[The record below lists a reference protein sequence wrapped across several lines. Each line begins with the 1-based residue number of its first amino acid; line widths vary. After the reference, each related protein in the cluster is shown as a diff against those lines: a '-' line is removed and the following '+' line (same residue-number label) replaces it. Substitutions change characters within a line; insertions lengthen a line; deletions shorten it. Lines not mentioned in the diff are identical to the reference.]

1 MRNPAGRIRRGK
13 RRIRQ
18 CVTNG
23 GCGVNA
29 LSALHVQSRRPDKT
43 RQRRIRQCV
52 TNGGCGVN
60 ALSALHVQSR
70 RPDKTRQRRIRQCVT
85 NGGCGINALSA
96 LHVQS
101 RRPDKTRQASH
112 PAFIA
117 PLRTGRQSAP
127 GWRYVGCCAD
137 KYLPARPAPM
147 RRNAQMS
154 HQHRPVVYQSQ
165 LPQSAHLPR

>member
-1 MRNPAGRIRRGK
+1 
-13 RRIRQ
+13 RIRQ
-18 CVTNG
+18 LHRATG
-23 GCGVNA
+23 GCGV
-29 LSALHVQSRRPDKT
+29 
-43 RQRRIRQCV
+43 
-52 TNGGCGVN
+52 
-60 ALSALHVQSR
+60 
-70 RPDKTRQRRIRQCVT
+70 
-85 NGGCGINALSA
+85 NALSA

-127 GWRYVGCCAD
+127 GWRYAGYCAD

-165 LPQSAHLPR
+165 LPLSAHLPH